1 MIIFNNIEFLLK
13 GCLVPS
19 GKVKFF
25 NEEEGYGIIT
35 SNYDNEEL
43 FVHYSEYRN
52 ASIGKQKL
60 EVGDEVTYNIAFTD
74 KGLEAINVH
83 LKKPIAV

>member
-1 MIIFNNIEFLLK
+1 M
-13 GCLVPS
+13 GCLMPS

-52 ASIGKQKL
+52 SSIRKPIL

-83 LKKPIAV
+83 LKKLIAV